1 MIEKASKRENFL
13 IQNYQELE
21 NEVTVINYLEKLFRG
36 EIKETRG
43 RLQFKN
49 QWIEIPQSKNK
60 RFWILCWRKHWKV
73 KNLLRFSNGHFI
85 KTLKNDVDELKNKV
99 MSYEKMFEIL
109 IYFFKKVNNNECEN
123 FSLQNLDIN
132 ILQQNLIELENK
144 LNYNNSFEDKLK
156 IDKNGKVS
164 EVNDSVNHL
173 TDRIKEVT
181 NENRM
186 LK

>member
-1 MIEKASKRENFL
+1 
-13 IQNYQELE
+13 
-21 NEVTVINYLEKLFRG
+21 
-36 EIKETRG
+36 
-43 RLQFKN
+43 
-49 QWIEIPQSKNK
+49 
-60 RFWILCWRKHWKV
+60 
-73 KNLLRFSNGHFI
+73 
-85 KTLKNDVDELKNKV
+85 